1 MYFRLMHKTGIYIVE
16 KVQDHPN
23 GVLVSI
29 ESVITHPMQG
39 DLHNRGEV
47 ENVFFHERK
56 ALSYKE
62 KRVVDENLLKPYTD
76 AVLPYVES
84 LIQSVSKMEQKLKN
98 EDTLFNRKAL
108 DTLSNIKYDYER
120 QYKFSFPE

>member
-1 MYFRLMHKTGIYIVE
+1 MYFRLMHKSGIYIVE
-16 KVQDHPN
+16 KVQDHPH

-56 ALSYKE
+56 ALSHKE

-76 AVLPYVES
+76 KVLPYVES
-84 LIQSVSKMEQKLKN
+84 LIQAVSKMEQKLKN
-98 EDTLFNRKAL
+98 EDTPFNSKAL

>member
-84 LIQSVSKMEQKLKN
+84 LIQAVSKMEQKLKN

>member
-16 KVQDHPN
+16 KVQDNPN

-84 LIQSVSKMEQKLKN
+84 LIQAVSKMEQKLKN

>member
-1 MYFRLMHKTGIYIVE
+1 MYFRLMHKSGIYIVE

-56 ALSYKE
+56 ALSHKE

>member
-84 LIQSVSKMEQKLKN
+84 LIQAVSKMEQKLKN

-108 DTLSNIKYDYER
+108 DMLSNIKYDYER

>member
-39 DLHNRGEV
+39 DLHSRGEV

-56 ALSYKE
+56 ALSHKE

-76 AVLPYVES
+76 EVLPYVDS
-84 LIQSVSKMEQKLKN
+84 LIQAVSKMEQKLKN
-98 EDTLFNRKAL
+98 EDTPFNRKAL
-108 DTLSNIKYDYER
+108 ATLSNIKCDYER

>member
-16 KVQDHPN
+16 KVQDNPN

-76 AVLPYVES
+76 EVLPYVDS
-84 LIQSVSKMEQKLKN
+84 LIQAVSKMEQKLKN

>member
-1 MYFRLMHKTGIYIVE
+1 MYFRLMHKSGIYIVE
-16 KVQDHPN
+16 KVQDNPN

>member
-1 MYFRLMHKTGIYIVE
+1 MHKTGIYIVE
-16 KVQDHPN
+16 KVQDNPN

>member
-1 MYFRLMHKTGIYIVE
+1 MYFRLMHKSGIYVVK
-16 KVQDHPN
+16 KVQEQPN

-47 ENVFFHERK
+47 ENVFFHERR

-76 AVLPYVES
+76 NVLPYVDS
-84 LIQSVSKMEQKLKN
+84 LIQAVSKMEQKLKS
-98 EDTLFNRKAL
+98 EDTPFNRKAL
-108 DTLSNIKYDYER
+108 DTLSNLKRDYER

>member
-1 MYFRLMHKTGIYIVE
+1 MHKTGIYIVE

-84 LIQSVSKMEQKLKN
+84 LIQAVSKMEQKLKN

-108 DTLSNIKYDYER
+108 DMLSNIKYDYER